1 MYTSSVGD
9 ALMSSLKEPRIDT
22 RAGNR
27 SLLGATAKGARTR
40 IAVPGIE
47 RWSNEYYVGD
57 LDFSCMIGWA
67 FASALF
73 ICCTWSSWQM

>member
-1 MYTSSVGD
+1 M
-9 ALMSSLKEPRIDT
+9 SLKEPRIDT

-47 RWSNEYYVGD
+47 RWSMNTT
-57 LDFSCMIGWA
+57 
-67 FASALF
+67 SATLTF
-73 ICCTWSSWQM
+73 HA